1 LGKECELDSFFQ
13 TNSIE
18 LLDDI
23 NISNIWSKS
32 DSDNKSAII
41 QYIKVFVFMFE
52 TSTDKKTNEDID
64 TSEEEECSE
73 NNTNFEDILKKS
85 LLDDDQNMNS
95 FYESLNK
102 EDNSIVDLAKNIAG
116 ELKDDNEGGLEN
128 MMNMFKDGQGL
139 NSLVSKI
146 TSKLDGKIKSGE
158 LDQSQLLNDAQKMM
172 SGNNN
177 LFSSMFNNLNKTQNN
192 MANMANMAS
201 NNTNTSSTDTSA
213 NNVEIVEEK
222 SSPVKE
228 KKEKKER
235 KKRTKK

>member
-1 LGKECELDSFFQ
+1 MNELITTQFYEYLEKFLGELAKSSKKLKKIIDEKYINIRDPKYISIIKNNIYVYKTDFLGKECELDSFFQ

-102 EDNSIVDLAKNIAG
+102 EDNSIVDLAKNIAC
-116 ELKDDNEGGLEN
+116 ELKAPNEGG
-128 MMNMFKDGQGL
+128 
-139 NSLVSKI
+139 
-146 TSKLDGKIKSGE
+146 
-158 LDQSQLLNDAQKMM
+158 
-172 SGNNN
+172 
-177 LFSSMFNNLNKTQNN
+177 
-192 MANMANMAS
+192 
-201 NNTNTSSTDTSA
+201 
-213 NNVEIVEEK
+213 
-222 SSPVKE
+222 
-228 KKEKKER
+228 
-235 KKRTKK
+235 